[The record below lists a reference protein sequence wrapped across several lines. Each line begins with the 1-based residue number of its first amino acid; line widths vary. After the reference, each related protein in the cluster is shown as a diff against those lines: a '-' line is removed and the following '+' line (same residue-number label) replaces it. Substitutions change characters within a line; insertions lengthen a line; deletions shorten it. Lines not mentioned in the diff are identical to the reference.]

1 MAGSVCTIMAA
12 RALKKKN
19 LSTSGTVAGVAVG
32 FLLISCGLRGFT
44 LIYFYQLGTWAS
56 RYGLALK
63 TKYDATLQVHSI
75 SRGATQVLC
84 TSVIACALTV
94 WHAMEFGAERPF
106 RMADDPVATRISCA
120 VVAHHATSLADTLA
134 SELGILSAQCPF
146 LVTQPWRSVPRGTN
160 GGVTLA
166 GLAFSALGGALIGL
180 FTVFMDYLSGLEPLG
195 YCPSLVN
202 LATASGLLGS
212 IIDSL
217 VGATLQATYWDP
229 NQKLVYHANSIKPRT
244 VQKVCGVDLLTNEQV
259 NFVSTAITVWIGGWI
274 LAPMLLK

>member
-63 TKYDATLQVHSI
+63 TKYDATLQVHI

-94 WHAMEFGAERPF
+94 CSARER
-106 RMADDPVATRISCA
+106 
-120 VVAHHATSLADTLA
+120 
-134 SELGILSAQCPF
+134 
-146 LVTQPWRSVPRGTN
+146 
-160 GGVTLA
+160 
-166 GLAFSALGGALIGL
+166 
-180 FTVFMDYLSGLEPLG
+180 SG
-195 YCPSLVN
+195 
-202 LATASGLLGS
+202 
-212 IIDSL
+212 
-217 VGATLQATYWDP
+217 
-229 NQKLVYHANSIKPRT
+229 
-244 VQKVCGVDLLTNEQV
+244 
-259 NFVSTAITVWIGGWI
+259 
-274 LAPMLLK
+274 